1 MISQTGQ
8 MDLARTITIYVVYLG
23 MAIFSIF
30 IIFLILRRDTKKLNK
45 IFCGFYLC
53 SAIGVIINAIYAPL
67 ELNPLVLILHFITYY
82 LFCLAFCFLLIFNL
96 ILLKSEKI
104 ITLKKQLII
113 LVIYGGLLL
122 VMAPIAFLMD
132 GITIDETT
140 FWKPKYSL
148 FFFIYAISVVSCI
161 GIIPIVHYSIEI
173 YKTFE
178 DKIIRK
184 RWKLYFIGMF
194 IYFVVFYLT
203 SLSNCLNIQVFRDYI
218 SIISLLLFGAIALI
232 YLGVGRQLAR

>member
-8 MDLARTITIYVVYLG
+8 MDLARIITIYVVYLG
-23 MAIFSIF
+23 MAIFNMF
-30 IIFLILRRDTKKLNK
+30 LIFLVLRRDTKKLNK

-53 SAIGVIINAIYAPL
+53 SAIGLIINVIYAPL
-67 ELNPLVLILHFITYY
+67 EVNPLVLILHFITYY

-104 ITLKKQLII
+104 LTSKKQLII
-113 LVIYGGLLL
+113 FVVYSALLMALVFI
-122 VMAPIAFLMD
+122 PN
-132 GITIDETT
+132 GIVIDDTT
-140 FWKPKYSL
+140 GWKPTYSL
-148 FFFIYAISVVSCI
+148 IFFIYAISIVSCI

-184 RWKLYFIGMF
+184 RWKMYFIGMF

-203 SLSNCLNIQVFRDYI
+203 SISNYLNIQSFRVFI
-218 SIISLLLFGAIALI
+218 SIISLLLFGAIVLV
-232 YLGVGRQLAR
+232 YLGVGRQLAK